1 MNRKFALTLLSSP
14 ALFASMVSMVVM
26 AQPARANQVFNQGN
40 LVCMQSPHSA
50 QHKFV
55 CERRQ
60 AHKPGTVAQDTV
72 IAQAQ
77 AQPNQITELKFTD
90 EESDRAIALFGCDCP
105 ACINAMRQLDGLSQM
120 AV

>member
-26 AQPARANQVFNQGN
+26 TQPAQANQVINQGN
-40 LVCMQSPHSA
+40 LVCMRSPHSA

-60 AHKPGTVAQDTV
+60 AHKPGTVSAKQDTV

-77 AQPNQITELKFTD
+77 PNQVTELQFSD
-90 EESDRAIALFGCDCP
+90 EESDRSIALFGCDCP
-105 ACINAMRQLDGLSQM
+105 SCINALRQLNGITEM

>member
-60 AHKPGTVAQDTV
+60 AHKPGTVAEEDTV
-72 IAQAQ
+72 IAQ
-77 AQPNQITELKFTD
+77 AQPNQITELKFSD

-105 ACINAMRQLDGLSQM
+105 ACINAMRQLNGMAEM

>member
-26 AQPARANQVFNQGN
+26 EPARANQVFNQGN

-50 QHKFV
+50 QHKIV

-60 AHKPGTVAQDTV
+60 AHKPGTVSAKDTV
-72 IAQAQ
+72 IAQ
-77 AQPNQITELKFTD
+77 AQPNQITELKFSD

-105 ACINAMRQLDGLSQM
+105 ACINSMRQLNGMAEM

>member
-50 QHKFV
+50 QHKIV

-60 AHKPGTVAQDTV
+60 AHKPGTVSAKDTV
-72 IAQAQ
+72 IAQ
-77 AQPNQITELKFTD
+77 AQPNQITELKFSD

-105 ACINAMRQLDGLSQM
+105 ACINSMRQLNGMAEM

>member
-1 MNRKFALTLLSSP
+1 MNRKFTLALLSSP

-26 AQPARANQVFNQGN
+26 TQPARANQVINQGN
-40 LVCMQSPHSA
+40 LVCMKSPHSA

-60 AHKPGTVAQDTV
+60 AGNPGTVSAKQDTV
-72 IAQAQ
+72 IAQ
-77 AQPNQITELKFTD
+77 AQPNQITELNFSD

-105 ACINAMRQLDGLSQM
+105 SCINALRQLDGIAKM

>member
-26 AQPARANQVFNQGN
+26 TQPAQANQVITQGN
-40 LVCMQSPHSA
+40 LVCMRSPHST

-55 CERRQ
+55 CERRKTN
-60 AHKPGTVAQDTV
+60 AGTVSATQGTV
-72 IAQAQ
+72 VAQ

-90 EESDRAIALFGCDCP
+90 EESDTAIALFGCDCP
-105 ACINAMRQLDGLSQM
+105 SCLNALRQLRGMTQM